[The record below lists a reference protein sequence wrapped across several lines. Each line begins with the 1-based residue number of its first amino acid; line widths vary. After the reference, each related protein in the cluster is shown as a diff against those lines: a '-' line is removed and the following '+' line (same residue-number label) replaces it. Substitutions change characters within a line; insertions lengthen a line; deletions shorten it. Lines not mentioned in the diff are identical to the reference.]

1 MTTIRARIL
10 DRLLRV
16 LTARPLDPKIDPRA
30 FRKKFDQI
38 AIRLSGRIKGVEV
51 EKCDIEGLPGEWLWP
66 KGADHNTGYTGTLLY
81 LHGGGYILGSPDTH
95 RPMVAS
101 LVRHAKARALLID
114 YRLAPEHPFP
124 AGLEDAVKA
133 YKWLLAQGVAPEAI
147 TVAGDSAGGGL
158 TLALLLSLRDAC
170 IPLPAGAA
178 LLSPWTDLAM
188 SGWTHITHRKRDP
201 MISLDGALLAARHY
215 LGSTNPTD
223 PLASPLYGRFDG
235 LPPLFI
241 HVGGNE
247 ILLDDS
253 LRLADRARAADVTVE
268 IKVWNGLPHVFQAAS
283 FLPEAR
289 QSLKEIAAFL
299 ETRMGA
305 NFVPEHT
312 EKP

>member
-10 DRLLRV
+10 DRMLRV
-16 LTARPLDPKIDPRA
+16 LTARPLDPKVDPRA
-30 FRKKFDQI
+30 FRKKFDQL
-38 AIRLSGRIKGVEV
+38 AVRLSGKIKGVDV
-51 EKCDIEGLPGEWLWP
+51 EKCDVNGIPGEWLWP
-66 KGADHNTGYTGTLLY
+66 TGVDRNTDAQGTLLY

-95 RPMVAS
+95 RAMVAS
-101 LVRHAKARALLID
+101 LVRNANTRALLID

-124 AGLEDAVKA
+124 AGIEDAVKA
-133 YKWLLAQGVAPEAI
+133 YRWLLDQGISPDTI

-158 TLALLLSLRDAC
+158 TMALLLSLRDTST
-170 IPLPAGAA
+170 PLPAGAA

-188 SGWTHITHRKRDP
+188 SGWSHITHRKRDP

-215 LGSTNPTD
+215 LGATNPTN

-253 LRLADRARAADVTVE
+253 LRLADRARAAGVNVE

-289 QSLKEIAAFL
+289 QALKEIAAFL
-299 ETRMGA
+299 KARMTA
-305 NFVPEHT
+305 KSVPEHLNA
-312 EKP
+312 P

>member
-38 AIRLSGRIKGVEV
+38 AVRLSGKIKGVDV
-51 EKCDIEGLPGEWLWP
+51 EKCDVDGIPGEWLWP
-66 KGADHNTGYTGTLLY
+66 KGSDRNTGDIGTLLY
-81 LHGGGYILGSPDTH
+81 LHGGGYILGSPNTH
-95 RPMVAS
+95 RAMVSS
-101 LVRHAKARALLID
+101 LVRNTNARALLID

-124 AGLEDAVKA
+124 AGIEDAVKA
-133 YKWLLAQGVAPEAI
+133 YRWLLDQGVTTDTI

-158 TLALLLSLRDAC
+158 TLALLLSLRDADL
-170 IPLPAGAA
+170 PLPAGAA

-215 LGSTNPTD
+215 LGATNPTN

-253 LRLADRARAADVTVE
+253 LRLADRARAAGVQVE

-299 ETRMGA
+299 KARMTRKSA
-305 NFVPEHT
+305 LEHIDT
-312 EKP
+312 P

>member
-1 MTTIRARIL
+1 MPTIRARIL

-16 LTARPLDPKIDPRA
+16 LTARPLDPKVDPRA
-30 FRKKFDQI
+30 FRKKFDQL
-38 AIRLSGRIKGVEV
+38 AVRLSGKIKGVDV
-51 EKCDIEGLPGEWLWP
+51 EKCDIDSILGEWLWP
-66 KGADHNTGYTGTLLY
+66 KGVDRNIGTQGTLLY

-95 RPMVAS
+95 RAMVAS
-101 LVRHAKARALLID
+101 LVRNANTRALLID

-124 AGLEDAVKA
+124 AGVEDAVKA
-133 YKWLLAQGVAPEAI
+133 YRWLLDQGIAPDTI

-158 TLALLLSLRDAC
+158 TMALLLSLRDAG

-215 LGSTNPTD
+215 LGATNPTN
-223 PLASPLYGRFDG
+223 PLASPLYGQFDG

-253 LRLADRARAADVTVE
+253 LRLADRARTAGVHVE
-268 IKVWNGLPHVFQAAS
+268 IKVWNDLPHVFQAAS

-299 ETRMGA
+299 KTQMARKS
-305 NFVPEHT
+305 VPEHIDT
-312 EKP
+312 P